1 MKRAVPRVM
10 QKVEASGAMRWLASL
25 FKVRS
30 FPDPSIK
37 LGLQKFPVPLR
48 REFSCKSLNSLPD
61 WGAKIVQRNN
71 ARAAVPEGPSE
82 SLTMSGLRLVT
93 PRSESLGSFPW
104 GCRSS

>member
-37 LGLQKFPVPLR
+37 FMASRGGEP
-48 REFSCKSLNSLPD
+48 
-61 WGAKIVQRNN
+61 G
-71 ARAAVPEGPSE
+71 G
-82 SLTMSGLRLVT
+82 SGRK
-93 PRSESLGSFPW
+93 
-104 GCRSS
+104 